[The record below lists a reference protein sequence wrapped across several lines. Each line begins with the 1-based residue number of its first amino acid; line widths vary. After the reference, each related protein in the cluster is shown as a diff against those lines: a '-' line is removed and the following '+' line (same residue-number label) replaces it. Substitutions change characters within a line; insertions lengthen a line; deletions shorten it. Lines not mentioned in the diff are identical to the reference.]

1 MSSSSRNTYFDKWH
15 NFPKS
20 QPSQKIKS
28 SWTFPFHSLI
38 SHQVLFILTNYV
50 SLYSTFILNSSM
62 SLLSLCYIPSWSEGW
77 GVVKLINIPT
87 FL

>member
-1 MSSSSRNTYFDKWH
+1 MSSSRNTYFDKWH

-38 SHQVLFILTNYV
+38 SHQVLFLLPNYV

-62 SLLSLCYIPSWSEGW
+62 CLCHSATFLVGLRA
-77 GVVKLINIPT
+77 GVIVKLINIPT